1 MEFDLKKEPSIWD
14 DQRLMPLI
22 LVVLLILASY
32 FFPIVRI
39 EEAKPTIQNTTIIH
53 LLNTTNLDEKI
64 NTYNSRIENIS
75 SNLAIFNERL
85 DSSNSAI
92 SDQGKSIQ
100 ELKDSLEELNNIY
113 LLYGSNFSELSLKL
127 ERLEMLDSIRENQIK
142 YGFDNLTS
150 NITYFREDMKNQT
163 RYLNQ
168 SFHEAISGI
177 KNDTAMIKTALNI
190 SG

>member
-22 LVVLLILASY
+22 LVVLLIFVSY

-64 NTYNSRIENIS
+64 NIYNSRIENIS

-85 DSSNSAI
+85 VSSNSAI

-100 ELKDSLEELNNIY
+100 ELKDSIGELNNIY
-113 LLYGSNFSELSLKL
+113 LQYGSNFSELKLKL

-168 SFHEAISGI
+168 SNQEAISGI